1 MKDGYVWN
9 SIKNNW
15 KSILIFILILVVGGF
30 IIKNIGEIPYEDQ
43 HLMNTR
49 HPVQFEIN
57 NNEMRGFIY
66 LSYWVQGEPKK
77 TEEMTTSELGNY
89 LIEKGQIELANYEDE
104 LINTL
109 QNYDPEEIKDSW
121 MNDYEFFKNRNVY
134 FIDNDEKLMKEME
147 NQDIDINLKYQ
158 LKKIFFVYL
167 NQEKYNEFVESLK

>member
-1 MKDGYVWN
+1 
-9 SIKNNW
+9 
-15 KSILIFILILVVGGF
+15 
-30 IIKNIGEIPYEDQ
+30 
-43 HLMNTR
+43 MNTR